1 MNEQFPELRY
11 EFDYSIV
18 QIDEKI
24 SIAYY
29 DEGDKKNKNI
39 LLFIHGLS
47 SYIPAWLKLIPLLK
61 NHFRCV
67 AIDLPGYGKSSAGIH
82 SGSMLF
88 YAEVISK
95 FIQKLNLQKVSLVGH
110 SMGGHISI
118 VTTLVYPQLV
128 DKLILLAPAGFETF
142 SADEKVWIKKNNS
155 HEFYAMMDDN
165 QIRKNYSINFFV
177 MPADVESMID
187 DRIKMKGCKNHID
200 YCKIVSNSLNG
211 LLDYPVF
218 DLLNQINSPT
228 LILFGQNDILIP
240 NTILH
245 KNLTPENVASNG
257 ASQIPNS
264 RLIMI
269 NECGHFLQFEKPET
283 VSKNILEF
291 LLFSA

>member
-1 MNEQFPELRY
+1 MQFPELQY
-11 EFDYSIV
+11 NFEYTV
-18 QIDEKI
+18 QRIDKNI

-61 NHFRCV
+61 DHFRCI

-88 YAEVISK
+88 YADVISK
-95 FIQKLNLQKVSLVGH
+95 LIRVLNLPKVSLAGH

-142 SADEKVWIKKNNS
+142 TADEKALIKKNNS
-155 HEFYAMMDDN
+155 YEFYAMMDEK
-165 QIRKNYSINFFV
+165 QIRKNYNINFFV
-177 MPADVESMID
+177 MPVDVEPMIN
-187 DRIKMKGCKNHID
+187 DRIKMKAWKNYIV

-211 LLDYPVF
+211 MLDYPVF
-218 DLLNQINSPT
+218 DKLNQINKST
-228 LILFGQNDILIP
+228 LILFGQNDMLIP

-245 KNLTPENVASNG
+245 QSLTPENVAANG

-269 NECGHFLQFEKPET
+269 NECGHFLQFEKPEI
-283 VSKNILEF
+283 VSDAIIRLRLSK
-291 LLFSA
+291 